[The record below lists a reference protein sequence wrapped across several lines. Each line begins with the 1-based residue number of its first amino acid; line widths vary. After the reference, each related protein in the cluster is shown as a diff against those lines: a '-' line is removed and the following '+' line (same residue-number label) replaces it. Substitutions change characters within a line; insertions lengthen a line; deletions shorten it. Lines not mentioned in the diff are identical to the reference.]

1 MIHYK
6 LNCANGHEFE
16 SWFKDSAAFDQQA
29 RLGFLECPI
38 CGDTG
43 ISRALMAPAVVKL
56 RGVPVPVAA
65 APATPAATPE
75 PSPPTPATMA
85 ATPIP
90 AQVRAAL
97 QRLRTEVE
105 KHCDYVGPAFPDVA
119 RSIHRGET
127 EQRGIYGEAT
137 PDQAEMLA
145 EEGIQVARIPWV
157 PRADG

>member
-6 LNCANGHEFE
+6 LHCANGHEFE

-43 ISRALMAPAVVKL
+43 VSRALMAPALVKP
-56 RGVPVPVAA
+56 RGVSVPITTAPPAPAEPAPDAA
-65 APATPAATPE
+65 AQM
-75 PSPPTPATMA
+75 TMA
-85 ATPIP
+85 ATPMP

-97 QRLRTEVE
+97 QRLRAEVE
-105 KHCDYVGPAFPDVA
+105 RRCDYVGPAFPDVA

-127 EQRGIYGEAT
+127 EQRGVYGEAS

-145 EEGIQVARIPWV
+145 EEGIEVARIPWV

>member
-29 RLGFLECPI
+29 KLGFLECPI
-38 CGDTG
+38 CGDG
-43 ISRALMAPAVVKL
+43 SVSRALMAPALVKP
-56 RGVPVPVAA
+56 RAVAPAQIAAPPPATDTPAPAPA
-65 APATPAATPE
+65 APAAMTTA
-75 PSPPTPATMA
+75 
-85 ATPIP
+85 PIP

-97 QRLRTEVE
+97 QRLRAEVE
-105 KHCDYVGPAFPDVA
+105 KHCDYVGPAFPDMA
-119 RSIHRGET
+119 RRIHRGEI

-137 PDQAEMLA
+137 PDQAETLA
-145 EEGIQVARIPWV
+145 EEGIQIARIPWV

>member
-6 LNCANGHEFE
+6 LHCANGHEFE
-16 SWFKDSAAFDQQA
+16 SWFKDSSAFDQQA

-38 CGDTG
+38 CGDTSV
-43 ISRALMAPAVVKL
+43 SRALMTPAVVKP
-56 RGVPVPVAA
+56 RAVPVPIAA
-65 APATPAATPE
+65 TPPEPATPAPGPPAAAMTAT
-75 PSPPTPATMA
+75 A
-85 ATPIP
+85 IP

-97 QRLRTEVE
+97 QRLRAEVE
-105 KHCDYVGPAFPDVA
+105 KRCDYVGPAFPDVA

>member
-6 LNCANGHEFE
+6 LHCTNGHEFE

-38 CGDTG
+38 CGDTS
-43 ISRALMAPAVVKL
+43 ISRALMAPAVVKP
-56 RGVPVPVAA
+56 RGVPVPVTAAPPAAPVATPAPGPA
-65 APATPAATPE
+65 APAMT
-75 PSPPTPATMA
+75 

-97 QRLRTEVE
+97 QRLRAEVE
-105 KHCDYVGPAFPDVA
+105 RHCDYVGPAFPDVA
-119 RSIHRGET
+119 RSIHRGEA